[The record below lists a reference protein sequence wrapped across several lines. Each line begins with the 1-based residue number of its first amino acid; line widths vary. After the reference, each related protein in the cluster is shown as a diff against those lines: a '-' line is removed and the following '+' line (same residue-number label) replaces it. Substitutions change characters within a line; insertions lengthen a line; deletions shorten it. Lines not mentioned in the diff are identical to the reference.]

1 VNPEEIPMNAPSTPD
16 PLQNRIL
23 AALPAAERAR
33 LEDDLELVTLPI
45 GHVLFEPGDIL
56 DFVYFPTTCIV
67 SLVFTTE
74 DGSSAELAMTGSDG
88 LIGIPLVL
96 GGRTTTYKAVVQS
109 EGAAFRLRA
118 AVMGWELDQHG
129 NLLRLCLCF
138 TQALLTQMA
147 QSVVCNRHHSVDQQ
161 LCRWILLSL
170 DRLPGNQL
178 DMTQEL
184 IANMLGVRREA
195 VTEAAGKL
203 QAAGL
208 IHYRRGHITVT
219 DRPGLE
225 ARVCECYRV
234 VRAEYDR
241 LFHLPPV
248 TLPTDRARPNPATLR
263 RRAEARVQQAPPP
276 HPGAQWE
283 AERLVHELQVHQ
295 IELELTN
302 EELRHA
308 YDEADALR
316 QKYADIYDFA
326 PLAYFTL
333 DAQGVIVQLNL
344 AGAILLGLQ
353 RSNTRPYRFAAFVEP
368 EFLPVFN
375 RFHEEV
381 LQGKC
386 TRKCELG
393 LSATDRR
400 PRTRVSIQAVADE
413 SGRECRMVVID
424 IGAEKPEKR
433 GLQSPRQQA
442 AHDNQ
447 VFSAHA
453 GKDPQEAIAPPVGN
467 RRE

>member
-1 VNPEEIPMNAPSTPD
+1 MSEPSTPA

-33 LEDDLELVTLPI
+33 LLDDLELVTLPI
-45 GHVLFEPGDIL
+45 GDILFAPGDIL
-56 DFVYFPTTCIV
+56 AFAYFPVTCIV

-74 DGSSAELAMTGSDG
+74 DGASAELAMTGSDG
-88 LIGIPLVL
+88 LVGMPLVL
-96 GGRTTTYKAVVQS
+96 GGRTTTHRAVVQCQ
-109 EGAAFRLRA
+109 GAAYRLRA
-118 AVMGWELDQHG
+118 EVMEWELDQHG
-129 NLLRLCLCF
+129 SLLHLCMRY
-138 TQALLTQMA
+138 TQALMTQMA
-147 QSVVCNRHHSVDQQ
+147 QSVVCNRHHAVDQQ

-170 DRLPGNQL
+170 DQLPGNQL

-219 DRPGLE
+219 DRRGLE

-234 VRAEYDR
+234 VRAEYHR
-241 LFHLPPV
+241 LFHLTPIAP
-248 TLPTDRARPNPATLR
+248 LMGRARPNPATLR
-263 RRAEARVQQAPPP
+263 ARAEARLQQAQPAQA
-276 HPGAQWE
+276 GAPWE
-283 AERLVHELQVHQ
+283 AERLLHELQVHQ
-295 IELELTN
+295 IELELSN

-316 QKYADIYDFA
+316 RKYADIYDFA

-333 DAQGVIVQLNL
+333 DTHGFIVQLNL

-353 RSNTRPYRFAAFVEP
+353 RSNTRPYRFAAFVEL

-375 RFHEEV
+375 RFCEEV

-393 LSATDRR
+393 LTATPQR

-413 SGRECRMVVID
+413 SGGECRMVVID
-424 IGAEKPEKR
+424 IGAGNPDKPA
-433 GLQSPRQQA
+433 LQAPCQQA
-442 AHDNQ
+442 VPYHQ
-447 VFSAHA
+447 VASADA
-453 GKDPQEAIAPPVGN
+453 AKDP
-467 RRE
+467 R